1 MIKARVK
8 NGVVVPCDP
17 LPADW
22 QEGTEVEV
30 ARLTAPVVQVEEI
43 DRWLAELEAIA
54 AQGDPEDDRR
64 LDAALA
70 QHRHE
75 QKELA
80 RKKAGLP

>member
-1 MIKARVK
+1 VIKALVK

-17 LPADW
+17 LPTDW

-30 ARLTAPVVQVEEI
+30 ERLLPPPMQEEEI
-43 DRWLAELEAIA
+43 DRWLADLEAIA
-54 AQGDPEDDRR
+54 SQGDPEDDRR
-64 LDAALA
+64 LDEVLA
-70 QHRHE
+70 ENRRF